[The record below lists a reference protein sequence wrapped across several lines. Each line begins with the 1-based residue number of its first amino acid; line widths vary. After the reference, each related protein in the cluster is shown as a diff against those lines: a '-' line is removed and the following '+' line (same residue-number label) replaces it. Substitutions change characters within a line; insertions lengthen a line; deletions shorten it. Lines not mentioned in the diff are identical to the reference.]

1 MGLRYLGKDPA
12 SDGGQSPTVWDD
24 GETYVVQ
31 GWRVDDPATLAEVGD
46 VPPHET
52 LIRIPK
58 RLMNIFPE
66 VRGGHGAA
74 EAG

>member
-1 MGLRYLGKDPA
+1 MALRFLGKDPS
-12 SDGGQSPTVWDD
+12 SDGGQSPTVWEDED
-24 GETYVVQ
+24 TYVVQ

-46 VPPHET
+46 VPAHET

-58 RLMNIFPE
+58 RLMPAFPE
-66 VRGGHGAA
+66 VNGEHGAA